1 MSSEIEP
8 NDLFNAAKSHMSFL
22 VEVLLKEEGFDPN
35 EKDEH
40 GNTPLFY
47 AADVGNIIAI
57 GYSLSPEAIDTIKVL
72 IENGANPDMPNN
84 SGKTVLE
91 IARSLVMAA
100 TEYNTWLT
108 LASLLYGNNTP
119 KFKEETVRVEK
130 EFDPNSLFKT
140 KDIVVEKGV
149 EFPTFPSEKATAKE
163 SKLAPEKKETIGKES
178 LFAAF
183 LLAFAFL
190 LSPISVLYFTWS
202 DLFALSSDWLWID
215 NLIVGFTL
223 LLSGG
228 TITVLKSEN
237 KYPRLILFF
246 LPSFLTCLA
255 YFGIMISFFLP
266 EVRFKVKKHYY
277 MQSAFQYGVKNY
289 WVQEGFYEDFFSGE
303 TGKKLRADEELIT
316 QLALGLKPSE
326 ERSEIGK
333 GFGADDY
340 AKQGFVVY
348 VSFREMNLSD
358 KEIFSRPEAIGLF
371 YALALAEANPD
382 WLEVSKIPEDFSK
395 KYINSKTGATFPLGI
410 LDDSKMN
417 FFYELIVNK
426 ITDAS
431 EIETELA
438 VFILTQIPVDLED
451 SSFEAILNH
460 WIGYKKFYEK
470 ELRYLIS
477 LRKEI
482 RKKILKVANPNN
494 AVKFNLLNSSE
505 KSDWEVIKPFLTST
519 GFAVEPGDDIRLS
532 FHSTSEFLKDKKV
545 YKTKPVKKTRTVSRT
560 VSNYGTPVKYRNE
573 TTTETYT
580 DYVSDGF
587 DIVPMYVYTYSF
599 PNLLPVQ
606 TEVKL
611 CGMLADCYLN
621 SEKETTLPLDA
632 YARGETWI
640 YALPKKLVCKNYCD
654 GR

>member
-1 MSSEIEP
+1 MSSDIEP
-8 NDLFNAAKSHMSFL
+8 NDLFNAAKGHMSFW
-22 VEVLLKEEGFDPN
+22 VEVLVKEEGLDPN
-35 EKDEH
+35 EKDEQ

-57 GYSLSPEAIDTIKVL
+57 GYSLSPEALDTIKIL
-72 IENGANPDMPNN
+72 IDNGANPDIPNN
-84 SGKTVLE
+84 SSKTVLE
-91 IARSLVMAA
+91 IARSLVTAGG
-100 TEYNTWLT
+100 EYNTWLT
-108 LASLLYGNNTP
+108 LASILYGNNTP
-119 KFKEETVRVEK
+119 KFKEEIARVEK
-130 EFDPNSLFKT
+130 EFNPTDLFKT
-140 KDIVVEKGV
+140 KDIAVEKEV
-149 EFPTFPSEKATAKE
+149 EFPTFPSEKANAKE
-163 SKLAPEKKETIGKES
+163 SKLAPKKKEAIGKES
-178 LFAAF
+178 LVAAF
-183 LLAFAFL
+183 IIAVAFL

-228 TITVLKSEN
+228 TIAILKSEN

-246 LPSFLTCLA
+246 LPSFLTCLT

-266 EVRFKVKKHYY
+266 DVRYEVKKHYY

-289 WVQEGFYEDFFSGE
+289 WVQEGFYEDFLRGE
-303 TGKKLRADEELIT
+303 SGKKLRADEELIT

-333 GFGADDY
+333 GFGADDF
-340 AKQGFVVY
+340 AKQGFIVY

-358 KEIFSRPEAIGLF
+358 KEIFSRPEATGLF

-382 WLEVSKIPEDFSK
+382 LLEVSKIPEEFSK
-395 KYINSKTGATFPLGI
+395 KYISFKTGTTFPLGI

-417 FFYELIVNK
+417 LFYELIVNK
-426 ITDAS
+426 ISEAS

-460 WIGYKKFYEK
+460 WIGYKKIYEK
-470 ELRYLIS
+470 ELRYLIA

-482 RKKILKVANPNN
+482 RKKILQAANPNN
-494 AVKFNLLNSSE
+494 AVRVNLVNSTE
-505 KSDWEVIKPFLTST
+505 KSDWDVVKPFLISS

-532 FHSTSEFLKDKKV
+532 FLSVREFLKDKKV
-545 YKTKPVKKTRTVSRT
+545 YKTKPVKKTRTISRT

-587 DIVPMYVYTYSF
+587 DVVPTYVYTYSF
-599 PNLLPVQ
+599 PNLMPAQ
-606 TEVKL
+606 AEVKL

-621 SEKETTLPLDA
+621 SEKETTLPLEA